1 MPQVQD
7 QCVAS
12 DQLKRLL
19 NEQLTEAEEA
29 NLVDHVDGCPKCQRL
44 MEAVAAET
52 GLWDNLPVHLS
63 SRLRAGSSSQSS
75 PQATEGQVTEPF
87 LNYLNPTDHP
97 EMLGRIGSYEVCGI
111 VGRGSAG
118 IVLKAFERGLNR
130 FVAIKVLSPT
140 LANNGAARKRFER
153 EARAVAAVVH
163 EHVIPIFAVDEHRG
177 LPYIVM
183 QYVAGASLQH
193 RIERQG
199 AFSAR
204 EVVRISMQIARGLA
218 AAHAQGIIHRDI
230 KPANILLEH
239 GLDRALVTD
248 FGLARVADDASET
261 MSGVLA
267 GTPSFMAPEQA
278 RGERIDER
286 SDLFSL
292 GSVMYAMCTARPP
305 FRAETV
311 YGMIRRICEDETR
324 SIREINPEIPEW
336 LAGFVAKLHSKSKEA
351 RFDSAEQAA
360 RVLSLELAHLQ
371 NPASIGAPARP
382 WLAAPIVPRTK
393 GRLAAARSIGAAFLT
408 AVLAIVGASYFLQA
422 TALQKEDGDEQT
434 QAANPENAENDV
446 QANVNANVNAD
457 ANVDVNVKSEVQV
470 NADVRVETTSRSESR
485 TNGKGQSFENIEE
498 RSFPAQ
504 PGGQLTVN
512 VDFGA
517 VEVTTGE
524 EDQVRVRAIRKV
536 KGNGQ
541 KESEEMV
548 SGHQLEFVSDG
559 RDLTVNAGFS
569 GDHKDG
575 ESRSVDVRFEIRVP
589 EKYNVDL
596 KTNGGHLKVDDL
608 AGEAK
613 LHTSGGVIVLGT
625 IHGPIHAH
633 TSGGHIRLEEC
644 QSDAELRTSGGS
656 IIAGPV
662 QGILIAETSGG
673 HIRLD
678 HATGRVSAKTSGGH
692 VEINNAEGEVE
703 AITSG
708 GNVKATITKQPKK
721 DSELRT
727 SGGNIAIRV
736 AKDVA
741 LKIEAKTDHGRIRS
755 PFPTDRDE
763 SDHQQS
769 VSGNL
774 GEGGPTLKATT
785 NAGNVSIEFV
795 EENDGEKGESQDCR
809 GGDDKSCQ

>member
-1 MPQVQD
+1 
-7 QCVAS
+7 
-12 DQLKRLL
+12 
-19 NEQLTEAEEA
+19 
-29 NLVDHVDGCPKCQRL
+29 
-44 MEAVAAET
+44 
-52 GLWDNLPVHLS
+52 
-63 SRLRAGSSSQSS
+63 
-75 PQATEGQVTEPF
+75 
-87 LNYLNPTDHP
+87 
-97 EMLGRIGSYEVCGI
+97 
-111 VGRGSAG
+111 
-118 IVLKAFERGLNR
+118 
-130 FVAIKVLSPT
+130 
-140 LANNGAARKRFER
+140 
-153 EARAVAAVVH
+153 
-163 EHVIPIFAVDEHRG
+163 
-177 LPYIVM
+177 VM

-199 AFSAR
+199 ALKVN
-204 EVVRISMQIARGLA
+204 EVVRISMQVARGLA
-218 AAHAQGIIHRDI
+218 AAHAQGIVHRDI

-324 SIREINPEIPEW
+324 PIRDINPEIPEW
-336 LAGFVAKLHSKSKEA
+336 LAAFVTKLHSKAKEN
-351 RFDSAEQAA
+351 RFESAEQVG

-382 WLAAPIVPRTK
+382 WLVPPVVPRAK
-393 GRLAAARSIGAAFLT
+393 GRLAGVRSMGAAFLT
-408 AVLAIVGASYFLQA
+408 AVLAIAGLSYLLQA
-422 TALQKEDGDEQT
+422 TALQKEDGDEQA
-434 QAANPENAENDV
+434 QIANPENAANDS
-446 QANVNANVNAD
+446 NDVNANVNAD
-457 ANVDVNVKSEVQV
+457 VNADANVNVNSEVQV
-470 NADVRVETTSRSESR
+470 NADVEVESTSQSESR
-485 TNGKGQSFENIEE
+485 TNGKRQYFENTEE

-504 PGGQLTVN
+504 SGGQLTVD

-517 VEVTTGE
+517 MEVTTGE

-536 KGNGQ
+536 KGSSQ
-541 KESEEMV
+541 KAAEEMV
-548 SGHQLEFVSDG
+548 STHKLEFMSDG
-559 RDLTVNAGFS
+559 RDLTLKAGFR
-569 GDHKDG
+569 GDQDDWG
-575 ESRSVDVRFEIRVP
+575 SRSLDVRFEISVP
-589 EKYNVDL
+589 KKYNVDL
-596 KTNGGHLKVDDL
+596 KTNGGHLEVGDL
-608 AGEAK
+608 EGQVK
-613 LHTSGGVIVLGT
+613 LHTSGGHIELGT
-625 IHGPIHAH
+625 IQGPIHAH
-633 TSGGHIRLEEC
+633 TSGGHIELEQC

-662 QGILIAETSGG
+662 HGALIAETSGG

-678 HATGRVSAKTSGGH
+678 RATGRVSANTSGGN

-721 DSELRT
+721 DCKLET
-727 SGGNIAIRV
+727 SGGNISIRV

-741 LKIEAKTDHGRIRS
+741 LRIEAKTDHGRIRS
-755 PFPTDRDE
+755 PFPTKRDQ
-763 SDHQQS
+763 SDNQQT

-785 NAGNVSIEFV
+785 HAGNVSIEYLEEEAV
-795 EENDGEKGESQDCR
+795 EAP
-809 GGDDKSCQ
+809 